1 MQTVEGSDMG
11 ENTQTQMM
19 DTVREATGEQVG
31 REFYAA
37 YLYLS
42 MSGYFEVAN
51 LPGFARWMR
60 KQYEEE
66 TQHALKLFDS
76 LLDRGEYAKLLPIE
90 QPPSSFRSPRD
101 AFEQALEHEKEVTTH
116 IHELYDLAIQ
126 EKDYPTKILLDW
138 FVQEQVE
145 EEKSATE
152 IVERLKMAGEDGAA
166 LLMLDKE
173 LGERQ

>member
-1 MQTVEGSDMG
+1 MS
-11 ENTQTQMM
+11 ENTQTPMRGA
-19 DTVREATGEQVG
+19 VRDATGEQVG

-42 MSGYFEVAN
+42 MSGYFESAN

-76 LLDRGEYAKLLPIE
+76 LLDRGERVQLLPIE
-90 QPPSSFRSPRD
+90 QPPSSFQYPLD
-101 AFEQALEHEKEVTTH
+101 AFEQALEHEKEVTVH
-116 IHELYDLAIQ
+116 IHELYDLAMQ
-126 EKDYPTKILLDW
+126 EKDYPAKILLDW

-152 IVERLKMAGEDGAA
+152 IVERLKMAGEDSAA

>member
-1 MQTVEGSDMG
+1 MV
-11 ENTQTQMM
+11 ENTRARVGGM
-19 DTVREATGEQVG
+19 VREATGEQVG

-42 MSGYFEVAN
+42 MSGYFDAAN

-60 KQYEEE
+60 RQYEEE

-76 LLDRGEYAKLLPIE
+76 LLDRGDHVQLAPIDP
-90 QPPSSFRSPRD
+90 PPSSFRSPLD
-101 AFEQALEHEKEVTTH
+101 AFEQALEHEKQVTAH
-116 IHELYDLAIQ
+116 IHELYDLALQ
-126 EKDYPTKILLDW
+126 EKDYPSKVLLDW

-145 EEKSATE
+145 EEKSASE

>member
-1 MQTVEGSDMG
+1 MQTAEGNGMDH
-11 ENTQTQMM
+11 NTQTPMKGA
-19 DTVREATGEQVG
+19 VRDAVGEQVG

-42 MSGYFEVAN
+42 MSGYFETAS
-51 LPGFARWMR
+51 LTGFAYWMR

-66 TQHALKLFDS
+66 AQHALKLFDS
-76 LLDRGEYAKLLPIE
+76 LLDRGERVQLPSVD
-90 QPPSSFRSPRD
+90 QPPSSFRSPLD
-101 AFEQALEHEKEVTTH
+101 AFEQALEHEKEVTAH
-116 IHELYDLAIQ
+116 IHELYDLAIL
-126 EKDYPTKILLDW
+126 EKDYPAKILLDW

-145 EEKSATE
+145 EEKAATE

>member
-1 MQTVEGSDMG
+1 METVEGNSMDH
-11 ENTQTQMM
+11 NTQTPMRGA
-19 DTVREATGEQVG
+19 VRDAVGEQVG

-42 MSGYFEVAN
+42 MAGYLESVS
-51 LPGFARWMR
+51 LTGFAYWMR

-76 LLDRGEYAKLLPIE
+76 LLDCGERVQLLPIE
-90 QPPSSFRSPRD
+90 QPPSSFRSPFD
-101 AFEQALEHEKEVTTH
+101 AFEQALEHEKEVTAH
-116 IHELYDLAIQ
+116 IHELYDLAMQ
-126 EKDYPTKILLDW
+126 EKDYPAKILLDW

-152 IVERLKMAGEDGAA
+152 IGERLKMAGEDGAA

-173 LGERQ
+173 LGEHQ

>member
-1 MQTVEGSDMG
+1 MVENAQTPMRSA
-11 ENTQTQMM
+11 
-19 DTVREATGEQVG
+19 VRDATGKQVG

-42 MSGYFEVAN
+42 MSGYFEGAN

-76 LLDRGEYAKLLPIE
+76 LLDRGERVQLSPIE
-90 QPPSSFRSPRD
+90 PPPSSFRSPLD
-101 AFEQALEHEKEVTTH
+101 AFEQALEHEKEVTAH
-116 IHELYDLAIQ
+116 IHELYDLAMQ
-126 EKDYPTKILLDW
+126 ERDYPSKVLLDW

>member
-1 MQTVEGSDMG
+1 MQTVEGSSMV
-11 ENTQTQMM
+11 ENTQTSM
-19 DTVREATGEQVG
+19 REATVEQVG

-42 MSGYFEVAN
+42 MSGYFDWAN
-51 LPGFARWMR
+51 LPGFALWMR

-76 LLDRGEYAKLLPIE
+76 LLDRGDRVQLSPIE
-90 QPPSSFRSPRD
+90 PPPSSFRSPLD
-101 AFEQALEHEKEVTTH
+101 AFEQALEHEKQVTAH
-116 IHELYDLAIQ
+116 IHGLYDLALQ
-126 EKDYPTKILLDW
+126 EKDYPSKVLLDW

>member
-1 MQTVEGSDMG
+1 MNH
-11 ENTQTQMM
+11 NTQTPMRGA
-19 DTVREATGEQVG
+19 VRDAIGEQVG

-42 MSGYFEVAN
+42 MAGYFETAS
-51 LPGFARWMR
+51 LTGFAYWMR

-76 LLDRGEYAKLLPIE
+76 LLDRGERVQLPSVD
-90 QPPSSFRSPRD
+90 QPPSSFRSPLD
-101 AFEQALEHEKEVTTH
+101 AFEQALEHEKEVTSH
-116 IHELYDLAIQ
+116 IHELYDLAMQ
-126 EKDYPTKILLDW
+126 EKDYPAKVLLDW

-145 EEKSATE
+145 EEKAATE
-152 IVERLKMAGEDGAA
+152 IVERLTMAGEDGAA